1 MFIKLEPQH
10 FYKYSLGCQYLIIPI
25 EDINRVVKNTDEDYF
40 VLEYSGGRFACYL
53 SREGFDYVSSKLV
66 P

>member
-1 MFIKLEPQH
+1 MFIKLEPHH
-10 FYKYSLGCQYLIIPI
+10 FYNFSGYQYLIIPI
-25 EDINRVVKNTDEDYF
+25 EDINRVVKNEDEDYF